1 LNTLLNLHQRVFEL
15 IAKRKVM
22 ILKRHKISF
31 CLGLAMAVAISGC
44 MVGPNYVRPNTV
56 ADDGT
61 GFINA
66 PAGWTDAND
75 ICQNGPWWRCF
86 GDQVTADL
94 VVLALERN
102 TDLKAAA
109 AKVLEAEALLAQ
121 SHGVRFPDVSYA
133 ANRRRGKV
141 SASSF
146 GGSGSF
152 FSTVYSQN
160 VNVSYI
166 VDFFGKLRRSEQAA
180 VADLLATEADR
191 QTLRHAIVSQVVRTR
206 IQIGTQQRL
215 LNVARA
221 DIKSRAETL
230 RIVERRYN
238 SGLVGPLDVY
248 LARENLAAARA
259 LEPAIVERVK
269 LAQHSLDVLI
279 GQRPGALTQ
288 LPDRLG
294 ALGEPKP
301 IPVGIPAALL
311 DRRPDVR
318 AAELRLRAA
327 TDRVGVSIAAL
338 FPDLTLSGTW
348 GYQANKFSML
358 TDPQSE
364 VYSAIIGLAAP
375 IFKGGQLKAQV
386 DAAKARA
393 TGAAENYAGVVL
405 TALREAEDA
414 LVRQQTLKARIGYL
428 QERLKEGL
436 RAESLARQR
445 YLRGVEKILIV
456 LETERRRRIGENELI
471 VATGNL
477 WTARVEL
484 FLALGGD
491 WDITPSDTKL
501 KNLGVADAKIN

>member
-1 LNTLLNLHQRVFEL
+1 MLQQESAL
-15 IAKRKVM
+15 IAKSKLMSFVRNTMKM
-22 ILKRHKISF
+22 FIS
-31 CLGLAMAVAISGC
+31 LGMVIIISGC
-44 MVGPNYVRPNTV
+44 MVGPDYSRPQTAAEAGSGFLNT
-56 ADDGT
+56 
-61 GFINA
+61 
-66 PAGWTDAND
+66 PPGWTDAND
-75 ICQNGPWWRCF
+75 ICVDGPWWQCF

-94 VVLALERN
+94 VLLALERN

-152 FSTVYSQN
+152 FSTVYAQN

-191 QTLRHAIVSQVVRTR
+191 QTLRHAIISQVVRTR

-215 LNVARA
+215 LDVARA
-221 DIKSRAETL
+221 DTKSRAETL

-248 LARENLAAARA
+248 LARENLAAACS

-269 LAQHSLDVLI
+269 LALHSLDVLI
-279 GQRPGALTQ
+279 GQRPGSLAQ

-301 IPVGIPAALL
+301 IPVGLPAALL

-318 AAELRLRAA
+318 AAEMRLRAA
-327 TDRVGVSIAAL
+327 TERVGVSIAAL
-338 FPDLTLSGTW
+338 FPDLTLTGSW
-348 GYQANKFSML
+348 GYQSNRFSML
-358 TDPQSE
+358 TDPQNE

-386 DAAKARA
+386 DAAKAR
-393 TGAAENYAGVVL
+393 TTQAAENYAGVVL
-405 TALREAEDA
+405 VALREAEDA
-414 LVRQQTLKARIGYL
+414 LVRQQTLKARIGHL
-428 QERLKEGL
+428 QERLAEAM

-471 VATGNL
+471 RTTGNL
-477 WTARVEL
+477 WNARVEL

>member
-1 LNTLLNLHQRVFEL
+1 MIIFGCTVGPEYLRPETTADAGGGFLNT
-15 IAKRKVM
+15 
-22 ILKRHKISF
+22 
-31 CLGLAMAVAISGC
+31 
-44 MVGPNYVRPNTV
+44 
-56 ADDGT
+56 
-61 GFINA
+61 

-75 ICQNGPWWRCF
+75 ICANGAWWRCF

-121 SHGVRFPDVSYA
+121 SHGIRLPDVSYA
-133 ANRRRGKV
+133 AARRRAK
-141 SASSF
+141 ASGSPF
-146 GGSGSF
+146 GFEGSF
-152 FSTVYSQN
+152 FSTIYTQN

-166 VDFFGKLRRSEQAA
+166 VDFFGKLRRAEKAA

-191 QTLRHAIVSQVVRTR
+191 QTLRHAIISQVVRTR
-206 IQIGTQQRL
+206 IQIATQQRL
-215 LNVARA
+215 LDVARA
-221 DIKSRAETL
+221 NIKSRAETL

-238 SGLVGPLDVY
+238 SGLVGPLEVY

-259 LEPAIVERVK
+259 LEPQIVESVK
-269 LAQHSLDVLI
+269 LAQHSLDVLT
-279 GQRPGALTQ
+279 GQRPGALAQ

-294 ALGEPKP
+294 ALGEPEP
-301 IPVGIPAALL
+301 VPVGLPAALL

-327 TDRVGVSIAAL
+327 TERVGVSIAAL
-338 FPDLTLSGTW
+338 FPDLTLSGSW
-348 GYQANKFSML
+348 GYLSSRFSML
-358 TDPQSE
+358 TNPQNE

-405 TALREAEDA
+405 VALREAEDA
-414 LVRQQTLKARIGYL
+414 LVRQQTLKDRIGYL
-428 QERLKEGL
+428 EERLTQAM
-436 RAESLARQR
+436 RAESLARER
-445 YLRGVEKILIV
+445 YMRGVEQILIV

-471 VATGNL
+471 RTTGDL
-477 WTARVEL
+477 WNARVEL
-484 FLALGGD
+484 FLALGGS
-491 WDITPSDTKL
+491 WDVASTDSRL
-501 KNLGVADAKIN
+501 KNSGVADAKIN

>member
-1 LNTLLNLHQRVFEL
+1 MVL
-15 IAKRKVM
+15 I
-22 ILKRHKISF
+22 RHTIRL
-31 CLGLAMAVAISGC
+31 CIGLGTAVIISGC
-44 MVGPNYVRPNTV
+44 MVGPEYLRPETAADGGPGFLNT
-56 ADDGT
+56 
-61 GFINA
+61 

-75 ICQNGPWWRCF
+75 ICANGPWWQCF

-94 VVLALERN
+94 VLLALERN

-121 SHGVRFPDVSYA
+121 SHGVRLPDISYA
-133 ANRRRGKV
+133 ASRTRRKA
-141 SASSF
+141 SAAPY
-146 GGSGSF
+146 GATGSAF
-152 FSTVYSQN
+152 ATTYSQDF
-160 VNVSYI
+160 NVSYI
-166 VDFFGKLRRSEQAA
+166 VDFFGKLRRAEKAA
-180 VADLLATEADR
+180 VVDLLATEADL
-191 QTLRHAIVSQVVRTR
+191 QTLKHVIISQVVRTR
-206 IQIGTQQRL
+206 IQIGTLQRL
-215 LNVARA
+215 LEVARA

-248 LARENLAAARA
+248 MARENLAAARA
-259 LEPAIVERVK
+259 LEPQIVESMK

-279 GQRPGALTQ
+279 GQRPGALAQ
-288 LPDRLG
+288 LPDRLE
-294 ALGEPKP
+294 AFGEPEP
-301 IPVGIPAALL
+301 IPVGLPAALL
-311 DRRPDVR
+311 DRRPDVQ

-327 TDRVGVSIAAL
+327 TERVGVSIAAL
-338 FPDLTLSGTW
+338 FPDLTLSGSW
-348 GYQANKFSML
+348 GYQSSKFSML
-358 TDPQSE
+358 TDPQNE

-405 TALREAEDA
+405 VALREAEDA
-414 LVRQQTLKARIGYL
+414 LVRQQTLKERID
-428 QERLKEGL
+428 RLKERLTQAL

-471 VATGNL
+471 RTTGDL
-477 WTARVEL
+477 WNARVEL
-484 FLALGGD
+484 FLALGGS
-491 WDITPSDTKL
+491 WDVASPDSRP